1 MCRTCFSG
9 LVINMNI
16 EFEPFLT
23 LPWLIGIL
31 APLALLVLATI
42 LLRMR
47 GGLLRMLAALALAL
61 ALFNPVII
69 NEEREPLKSVVAL
82 VVDRSQSQQLGARQ
96 AGTDQALKA
105 VQDQLATMP
114 QFETRVVEAA
124 QPGENEDGYATR
136 LFGPL
141 ARLLLDVPPSRVAG
155 AIMITDGQVHD
166 IPANKNALGFDAPV
180 HALVTGKPDEFDRR
194 IKFNKAPRYGISGKP
209 LEMSFTVI
217 DEGKSLGSS
226 APVEIRVNGEAVSK
240 EQAQVGQETPVTIEL
255 PRAGVNIVEISTP
268 TLPGEVTDSN
278 NHAVATIDG
287 IRENLRVLLVSG
299 EPHNGERTWRNLL
312 KSDAAVDLVHFTI
325 LRPPE
330 KQDGTPINELSL
342 IAFPTR
348 ELFVDKVNEFDLII
362 LDRYQHRDVLPLLYY
377 DYIAQYVENGGALLV
392 AAGPE
397 YAGDMSIAQTPL
409 YSALPAMPTGT
420 VTEKAFYP
428 RLTDLGK
435 RHPVTRGLDGSDQ
448 EPPHWS
454 RWFRTID
461 IGPTRGETVMSG
473 ADGKPL
479 LVLHRVGKGRVGMFL
494 SDQGWLWARGFEG
507 GGPYA
512 ALYRRIAHWLM
523 QEPELEEEALTANGN
538 GRTLSIQRQTMG
550 DNPGNAAVTTPSGK
564 QLQVDLAQGKPGLFT
579 GSLQTDE
586 VGIFRVKND
595 DLETLAHVGPVDAPE
610 FADSISTTNRLKPLT
625 DATGGSVHRVHESA
639 DSSVQVPAITAVSTG
654 RTASGSNWIGLRET
668 TDTQL
673 KSVNRLPLFSGL
685 FALAA
690 LLFIFGSMWYREGR

>member
-1 MCRTCFSG
+1 
-9 LVINMNI
+9 MNV
-16 EFEPFLT
+16 ELEPFLS

-42 LLRMR
+42 ALRMR
-47 GGLLRMLAALALAL
+47 GGIIRGLAAIALALAL
-61 ALFNPVII
+61 LNPVIVS
-69 NEEREPLKSVVAL
+69 EEREPLKSVVAL
-82 VVDRSQSQQLGARQ
+82 VVDRSQSQQLGERRAD
-96 AGTDQALKA
+96 TDASLKS
-105 VQDQLATMP
+105 VRDQLATMP

-124 QPGENEDGYATR
+124 EPGENDDGYATR

-141 ARLLLDVPPSRVAG
+141 ARTLLDVPPSRVAG

-166 IPANKNALGFDAPV
+166 IPTGANALGFDAPV
-180 HALVTGKPDEFDRR
+180 HALITGKPDEFDRR

-217 DEGKSLGSS
+217 DEGKSLGQS
-226 APVEIRVNGEAVSK
+226 APFEIRVNGERVSE

-255 PRAGVNIVEISTP
+255 PRAGVNIVEITTP
-268 TLPGEVTDSN
+268 TLPGEVTDAN
-278 NHAVATIDG
+278 NRAVATIDG

-397 YAGDMSIAQTPL
+397 YASDMSIARTPL

-420 VTEKAFYP
+420 ITEKAFYP

-461 IGPTRGETVMSG
+461 IGEPRGETVMNG

-479 LVLHRVGKGRVGMFL
+479 LVLDRVGKGRVGMFL

-512 ALYRRIAHWLM
+512 SLYRRIAHWLM
-523 QEPELEEEALTANGN
+523 QEPELEEEALTAGGN
-538 GRTLSIQRQTMG
+538 GRTLAIHRQTMG
-550 DNPGNAAVTTPSGK
+550 DNPGQATVTTPSGK
-564 QLQVDLAQGKPGLFT
+564 ELQVNLTQGKPGLFDGT
-579 GSLQTDE
+579 LQTDE
-586 VGIFRVKND
+586 IGIFRVKNG

-610 FADSISTTNRLKPLT
+610 FSDSISTIERLQPLA
-625 DATGGSVHRVHESA
+625 DATGGSVHRVHDSA
-639 DSSVQVPAITAVSTG
+639 ESSVHVPAITAVAAG
-654 RTASGSNWIGLRET
+654 RTASGSDWIGLRET
-668 TDTQL
+668 SDTQL

-690 LLFIFGSMWYREGR
+690 LLFIFGGMWYREGR

>member
-1 MCRTCFSG
+1 
-9 LVINMNI
+9 MNI
-16 EFEPFLT
+16 EFEPFLST
-23 LPWLIGIL
+23 PWLIAIL
-31 APLALLVLATI
+31 VPLVLLVLATI
-42 LLRMR
+42 ALRMR
-47 GGLLRMLAALALAL
+47 GGLIRFLAAAALAL

-69 NEEREPLKSVVAL
+69 NEEREPLKSVVS
-82 VVDRSQSQQLGARQ
+82 VIVDRSQSQELGGRR
-96 AGTDQALKA
+96 TDTDATLKA

-114 QFETRVVEAA
+114 QFETRIVEVGK
-124 QPGENEDGYATR
+124 PGENEDGYATR

-141 ARLLLDVPPSRVAG
+141 ARSLLDVPPSRVAG

-166 IPANKNALGFDAPV
+166 IPASKSALGFDAPL

-194 IKFNKAPRYGISGKP
+194 IRFNKAPRYGISGKP

-217 DEGKSLGSS
+217 DEGKSLGSP
-226 APVEIRVNGEAVSK
+226 APVEIRVNGKTVST
-240 EQAQVGQETPVTIEL
+240 EEAQVGRETPITITL
-255 PRAGVNIVEISTP
+255 PRAGVNIVEVATP
-268 TLPGEVTDSN
+268 VLPGEVTDAN
-278 NHAVATIDG
+278 NRAVATVDG

-397 YAGDMSIAQTPL
+397 YAGEMSIARTPL
-409 YSALPAMPTGT
+409 YSALPAMPTGA

-428 RLTDLGK
+428 RLTTVGK

-461 IGPTRGETVMSG
+461 ITAPQGETVMSG
-473 ADGKPL
+473 ADNKPL
-479 LVLHRVGKGRVGMFL
+479 LVLNRVGKGRVGMFL

-512 ALYRRIAHWLM
+512 SLYRRIAHWLM
-523 QEPELEEEALTANGN
+523 QEPELEEEALTASGN
-538 GRTLSIQRQTMG
+538 GRILSIRRQTMG
-550 DNPGNAAVTTPSGK
+550 DNPGVATVTTPSGK
-564 QLQVDLAQGKPGLFT
+564 ELQVNLAQSKPGLFE

-586 VGIFRVKND
+586 IGIFRVKNS
-595 DLETLAHVGPVDAPE
+595 DLEALAHVGPIDAPE
-610 FADSISTTNRLKPLT
+610 FADSISTADRLKPLA
-625 DATGGSVHRVHESA
+625 DATGGSVHRVRASA
-639 DSSVQVPAITAVSTG
+639 GSSIRVPTITAISG
-654 RTASGSNWIGLRET
+654 NRNASGNDWIGLRET
-668 TDTQL
+668 ADTQL
-673 KSVNRLPLFSGL
+673 KSVNRLPLFSGFL
-685 FALAA
+685 ALGL
-690 LLFIFGSMWYREGR
+690 LLFVFGSMWYREGR

>member
-1 MCRTCFSG
+1 
-9 LVINMNI
+9 MNV
-16 EFEPFLT
+16 ELEPFLS

-31 APLALLVLATI
+31 TPLALLVLITI
-42 LLRMR
+42 FLRMR
-47 GGLLRMLAALALAL
+47 GGLIRGLAAIALALAL
-61 ALFNPVII
+61 LNPVIVS
-69 NEEREPLKSVVAL
+69 EEREPLKSVVAL
-82 VVDRSQSQQLGARQ
+82 VVDRSQSQQLGERRAD
-96 AGTDQALKA
+96 TDTSLKA

-124 QPGENEDGYATR
+124 EPSENDDGYATR

-141 ARLLLDVPPSRVAG
+141 ARTLLDVPPSRVAG

-166 IPANKNALGFDAPV
+166 VPTSANALGFDAPV
-180 HALVTGKPDEFDRR
+180 HALITGKPDEFDRR

-217 DEGKSLGSS
+217 DEGKSLGQS
-226 APVEIRVNGEAVSK
+226 APVEIRVNGEKVSE

-255 PRAGVNIVEISTP
+255 PRAGVNIVEITTP
-268 TLPGEVTDSN
+268 TLPGEVTDAN
-278 NHAVATIDG
+278 NRAVATIDG

-397 YAGDMSIAQTPL
+397 YASDMSIARTPL

-420 VTEKAFYP
+420 ITEKAFYP

-461 IGPTRGETVMSG
+461 IDQPRGETVMNG

-479 LVLHRVGKGRVGMFL
+479 LVLDRVGKGRVGMFL

-512 ALYRRIAHWLM
+512 SLYRRIAHWLM
-523 QEPELEEEALTANGN
+523 QEPELEEEALTAGGN
-538 GRTLSIQRQTMG
+538 GRTLAIHRQTMG
-550 DNPGNAAVTTPSGK
+550 DNPGQATVTTPSGK
-564 QLQVDLAQGKPGLFT
+564 EVQVNLTQGKPGLFDGT
-579 GSLQTDE
+579 LQTDE
-586 VGIFRVKND
+586 IGIFRVKNG

-610 FADSISTTNRLKPLT
+610 FSDSISTTERLQPLADT
-625 DATGGSVHRVHESA
+625 TGGSVHRVHESA
-639 DSSVQVPAITAVSTG
+639 ESSVQVPAITAVAAG
-654 RTASGSNWIGLRET
+654 RTASGSDWIGLRET
-668 TDTQL
+668 SDTQL

-690 LLFIFGSMWYREGR
+690 LLFIFGGMWYREGR

>member
-1 MCRTCFSG
+1 MFRPCLSG
-9 LVINMNI
+9 WVTNMNI
-16 EFEPFLT
+16 DFEPFLS
-23 LPWLIGIL
+23 LPWLVGIL
-31 APLALLVLATI
+31 VPLALLVLATI
-42 LLRMR
+42 AFRMR
-47 GGLLRMLAALALAL
+47 GGLIRLLAAAALAL

-69 NEEREPLKSVVAL
+69 SEEREPLKSVVAL
-82 VVDRSQSQQLGARQ
+82 VVDRSQSQQLGNRRAD
-96 AGTDQALKA
+96 TDAALKA
-105 VQDQLATMP
+105 VQEQLATMP

-141 ARLLLDVPPSRVAG
+141 ARMLLDVPPSRVAG

-166 IPANKNALGFDAPV
+166 IPANKNALGFDGPV

-194 IKFNKAPRYGISGKP
+194 IRFNKAPRYGISGKP
-209 LEMSFTVI
+209 MEMSFTVI
-217 DEGKSLGSS
+217 DEGKSLGRT
-226 APVEIRVNGEAVSK
+226 APVEIRVNGEAVSE

-255 PRAGVNIVEISTP
+255 PRAGVNIVEITTP
-268 TLPGEVTDSN
+268 TLPGEVTDAN
-278 NHAVATIDG
+278 NRAVATVDG

-397 YAGDMSIAQTPL
+397 YAGDMSIARTPL

-420 VTEKAFYP
+420 LTEKAFYP

-461 IGPTRGETVMSG
+461 IGQPRGETVMSG

-479 LVLHRVGKGRVGMFL
+479 LILDRVGKGRVGMFL

-523 QEPELEEEALTANGN
+523 QEPELEEEALTAGGN
-538 GRTLSIQRQTMG
+538 GRTLTIHRQTMG
-550 DNPGNAAVTTPSGK
+550 DNPGKASVTTPSGK
-564 QLQVDLAQGKPGLFT
+564 ELQVNLTQNKPGLFDGT
-579 GSLQTDE
+579 LQTDE
-586 VGIFRVKND
+586 IGIFRIKNGD
-595 DLETLAHVGPVDAPE
+595 YETLAHVGPVDAPE
-610 FADSISTTNRLKPLT
+610 FSDSISTPDRLAPLA
-625 DATGGSVHRVHESA
+625 DATGGSVHRVRASA
-639 DSSVQVPAITAVSTG
+639 NSSVQVPAITAVGAG
-654 RTASGSNWIGLRET
+654 RSASGNDWIGLRET
-668 TDTQL
+668 SDTQL

-685 FALAA
+685 VALAA

>member
-1 MCRTCFSG
+1 
-9 LVINMNI
+9 MNI
-16 EFEPFLT
+16 DFEPFLS

-31 APLALLVLATI
+31 VPLAMLILATI
-42 LLRMR
+42 VFRMR
-47 GGLLRMLAALALAL
+47 GGFIRLLAAAALALAL
-61 ALFNPVII
+61 LNPLII
-69 NEEREPLKSVVAL
+69 SEERESLKSVVAL
-82 VVDRSQSQQLGARQ
+82 VVDRSQSQELGNRRAD
-96 AGTDQALKA
+96 TDAALKA

-141 ARLLLDVPPSRVAG
+141 ARTLLDVPPSRVAG

-194 IKFNKAPRYGISGKP
+194 IRFNKAPRYGISGKP
-209 LEMSFTVI
+209 MEMSFTVI

-226 APVEIRVNGEAVSK
+226 APVKIRVNGEAVSE

-255 PRAGVNIVEISTP
+255 PRAGVNIVEIVTP
-268 TLPGEVTDSN
+268 TLPGEVTDAN
-278 NHAVATIDG
+278 NRAVATVDG

-397 YAGDMSIAQTPL
+397 YAGDMSIARTPL

-420 VTEKAFYP
+420 LTEKAFYP

-461 IGPTRGETVMSG
+461 IGQPRGETVMSG

-479 LVLHRVGKGRVGMFL
+479 LVLDRVGKGRVGMFL

-523 QEPELEEEALTANGN
+523 QEPELEEEALTAGGN
-538 GRTLSIQRQTMG
+538 GRTLTIHRQTMG
-550 DNPGNAAVTTPSGK
+550 DNPGTASVTTPSGK
-564 QLQVDLAQGKPGLFT
+564 ELQVNLTQNKPGLFDAT
-579 GSLQTDE
+579 LQTDE
-586 VGIFRVKND
+586 IGIFRIKNGD
-595 DLETLAHVGPVDAPE
+595 YETLAHVGPVDAPE
-610 FADSISTTNRLKPLT
+610 FLDSISTPDHLKPLA
-625 DATGGSVHRVHESA
+625 DATGGSVHRVHASA
-639 DSSVQVPAITAVSTG
+639 NSSIQVPAITAVGAG
-654 RTASGSNWIGLRET
+654 RSASGNDWIGLRET
-668 TDTQL
+668 SDTQL

-685 FALAA
+685 AALAA

>member
-1 MCRTCFSG
+1 
-9 LVINMNI
+9 MNV
-16 EFEPFLT
+16 ELEPFLS

-42 LLRMR
+42 ALRMR
-47 GGLLRMLAALALAL
+47 GGIIRGLAAIALALAL
-61 ALFNPVII
+61 LNPVIVS
-69 NEEREPLKSVVAL
+69 EEREPLKSVVAL
-82 VVDRSQSQQLGARQ
+82 VVDRSQSQQLGERRAD
-96 AGTDQALKA
+96 TDASLKA

-124 QPGENEDGYATR
+124 EPGENDDGYATR

-141 ARLLLDVPPSRVAG
+141 ARSLLDVPPSRVAG

-166 IPANKNALGFDAPV
+166 VPTSTNALGFDAPV
-180 HALVTGKPDEFDRR
+180 HALITGKPDEFDRR

-217 DEGKSLGSS
+217 DEGKSLGQST
-226 APVEIRVNGEAVSK
+226 PVEIRVNGEKVSE

-255 PRAGVNIVEISTP
+255 PRAGVNIVEITTP
-268 TLPGEVTDSN
+268 TLPGEVTGAN
-278 NHAVATIDG
+278 NRAVATIDG

-397 YAGDMSIAQTPL
+397 YASDMSIARTPL

-420 VTEKAFYP
+420 ITEKAFYP

-461 IGPTRGETVMSG
+461 IDQPRGETVMNG

-479 LVLHRVGKGRVGMFL
+479 LVLDRVGKGRVGMFL

-512 ALYRRIAHWLM
+512 SLYRRIAHWLM
-523 QEPELEEEALTANGN
+523 QEPELEEEALTAGGN
-538 GRTLSIQRQTMG
+538 GRTLAIHRQTMD
-550 DNPGNAAVTTPSGK
+550 DNPGQATVTTPSGK
-564 QLQVDLAQGKPGLFT
+564 ELQVNLTQGKPGLFDGT
-579 GSLQTDE
+579 LQTDE
-586 VGIFRVKND
+586 IGIFRVKSG

-610 FADSISTTNRLKPLT
+610 FSDSISTNKRLQPLADT
-625 DATGGSVHRVHESA
+625 TGGSVHRVHDSA
-639 DSSVQVPAITAVSTG
+639 ESSVQVPTITPVVSG
-654 RTASGSNWIGLRET
+654 RAASGSDWIGLRET
-668 TDTQL
+668 SDTQL

-690 LLFIFGSMWYREGR
+690 LLFIFGGMWYREGR

>member
-1 MCRTCFSG
+1 
-9 LVINMNI
+9 MNI
-16 EFEPFLT
+16 DFEPFLS

-31 APLALLVLATI
+31 VPLALLILATI
-42 LLRMR
+42 VFRMR
-47 GGLLRMLAALALAL
+47 GGFIRLLAAAALALAL
-61 ALFNPVII
+61 LNPVII
-69 NEEREPLKSVVAL
+69 SEEREPLKSVVAL
-82 VVDRSQSQQLGARQ
+82 VVDRSQSQELGNRRAD
-96 AGTDQALKA
+96 TDAALKA

-141 ARLLLDVPPSRVAG
+141 ARTLLDVPPSRVAG

-194 IKFNKAPRYGISGKP
+194 IRFNKAPRYGISGKP
-209 LEMSFTVI
+209 MEMSFTVI

-226 APVEIRVNGEAVSK
+226 APVEIRVNGEAVSE

-255 PRAGVNIVEISTP
+255 PRAGVNIVEIVTP
-268 TLPGEVTDSN
+268 TLPGEVTDAN
-278 NHAVATIDG
+278 NRAVATVDG

-397 YAGDMSIAQTPL
+397 YAGDMSIARTPL

-420 VTEKAFYP
+420 LTEKAFYP

-461 IGPTRGETVMSG
+461 IGQPRGETVMSG

-479 LVLHRVGKGRVGMFL
+479 LVLDRVGKGRVGMFL

-523 QEPELEEEALTANGN
+523 QEPELEEEALTAGGN
-538 GRTLSIQRQTMG
+538 GRTLTIHRQTMG
-550 DNPGNAAVTTPSGK
+550 DNPGTASVTTPSGK
-564 QLQVDLAQGKPGLFT
+564 ELQVNLTQNKPGLFDAT
-579 GSLQTDE
+579 LQTDE
-586 VGIFRVKND
+586 IGIFRIKNGD
-595 DLETLAHVGPVDAPE
+595 YETLAHVGPVDAPE
-610 FADSISTTNRLKPLT
+610 FLDSISTPDHLKPLA
-625 DATGGSVHRVHESA
+625 DATGGSVHRVHASA
-639 DSSVQVPAITAVSTG
+639 NSSIQVPAITAVGAG
-654 RTASGSNWIGLRET
+654 RSASGNDWIGLRET
-668 TDTQL
+668 SDTQL

-685 FALAA
+685 AALAA
-690 LLFIFGSMWYREGR
+690 LLFIFVSMWYREGR

>member
-1 MCRTCFSG
+1 
-9 LVINMNI
+9 MNI
-16 EFEPFLT
+16 EFEPFLS

-31 APLALLVLATI
+31 VPLALLVLATI
-42 LLRMR
+42 VLRMR
-47 GGLLRMLAALALAL
+47 GGLIRLLATAALALAL
-61 ALFNPVII
+61 LNPVII
-69 NEEREPLKSVVAL
+69 SEEREPLKSVVAL
-82 VVDRSQSQQLGARQ
+82 VVDRSQSQELGNRR
-96 AGTDQALKA
+96 TDTDAALKV

-124 QPGENEDGYATR
+124 QPSENEDGYATR

-141 ARLLLDVPPSRVAG
+141 ARTLLDVPPSRVAG
-155 AIMITDGQVHD
+155 AIVITDGQVHD

-180 HALVTGKPDEFDRR
+180 HALITGKPDEFDRR
-194 IKFNKAPRYGISGKP
+194 IRFNKAPRYGISGKP
-209 LEMSFTVI
+209 MEMSFTVI

-226 APVEIRVNGEAVSK
+226 APVEIRVNGEAVS
-240 EQAQVGQETPVTIEL
+240 EVQAQVGQETPVTIEL
-255 PRAGVNIVEISTP
+255 PRAGVNIVEIITP
-268 TLPGEVTDSN
+268 TLPGEITDAN
-278 NHAVATIDG
+278 NRAVATVDG

-377 DYIAQYVENGGALLV
+377 DYIAQYVEDGGALLV

-397 YAGDMSIAQTPL
+397 YAGDMSIARTPL

-420 VTEKAFYP
+420 LTEKAFYP
-428 RLTDLGK
+428 RLTELGK
-435 RHPVTRGLDGSDQ
+435 RHPVTRGLDGSEQ

-461 IGPTRGETVMSG
+461 IGQPRGETVMSG

-479 LVLHRVGKGRVGMFL
+479 LVLDRVGKGRVGMFL

-523 QEPELEEEALTANGN
+523 QEPELEEEALTAGGN
-538 GRTLSIQRQTMG
+538 GRTLTIHRQTMG
-550 DNPGNAAVTTPSGK
+550 DNPGTASVTTPSGK
-564 QLQVDLAQGKPGLFT
+564 ELQVNLTQNKPGLFDAT
-579 GSLQTDE
+579 LQTDE
-586 VGIFRVKND
+586 IGIFRIKNGD
-595 DLETLAHVGPVDAPE
+595 YETLAHIGPVDAPE
-610 FADSISTTNRLKPLT
+610 FSDSISTPGRLKPLA
-625 DATGGSVHRVHESA
+625 DATGGSVHRVHASA
-639 DSSVQVPAITAVSTG
+639 NSSVQVPAITAVAAG
-654 RTASGSNWIGLRET
+654 RSASGNDWIGLRET
-668 TDTQL
+668 ADTQL

-685 FALAA
+685 AALAA

>member
-1 MCRTCFSG
+1 MFRPCLSG
-9 LVINMNI
+9 WVTNMNI
-16 EFEPFLT
+16 DFEPFLS
-23 LPWLIGIL
+23 LPWLVGIL
-31 APLALLVLATI
+31 VPLALLVLATI
-42 LLRMR
+42 AFRMR
-47 GGLLRMLAALALAL
+47 GGLIRLLAAAALAL

-69 NEEREPLKSVVAL
+69 SEEREPLKSVVAL
-82 VVDRSQSQQLGARQ
+82 VVDRSQSQQLGNRRAD
-96 AGTDQALKA
+96 TDAALKA

-141 ARLLLDVPPSRVAG
+141 ARMLLDVPPSRVAG

-194 IKFNKAPRYGISGKP
+194 IRFNKAPRYGISGKP
-209 LEMSFTVI
+209 MEMSFTVI
-217 DEGKSLGSS
+217 DEGKSLGRT
-226 APVEIRVNGEAVSK
+226 APVEIRVNGEAVSE

-255 PRAGVNIVEISTP
+255 PRAGVNIVEITTP
-268 TLPGEVTDSN
+268 TLPGEVTDAN
-278 NHAVATIDG
+278 NRAVATVDG

-397 YAGDMSIAQTPL
+397 YAGDMSIARTPL

-420 VTEKAFYP
+420 LTEKAFYP

-461 IGPTRGETVMSG
+461 IGQPRGETVMSG

-479 LVLHRVGKGRVGMFL
+479 LILDRVGKGRVGMFL

-523 QEPELEEEALTANGN
+523 QEPELEEEALTAGGN
-538 GRTLSIQRQTMG
+538 GRTLTIHRQTMG
-550 DNPGNAAVTTPSGK
+550 DNPGKASVTTPSGK
-564 QLQVDLAQGKPGLFT
+564 ELQVNLTQNKPGLFDGT
-579 GSLQTDE
+579 LQTDE
-586 VGIFRVKND
+586 IGIFRIKNGD
-595 DLETLAHVGPVDAPE
+595 YETLAHVGPVDAPE
-610 FADSISTTNRLKPLT
+610 FSDSISTPGRLAPLA
-625 DATGGSVHRVHESA
+625 DATGGSVHRVHASA
-639 DSSVQVPAITAVSTG
+639 NSSVQVPAITAVGAG
-654 RTASGSNWIGLRET
+654 RSASGNDWIGLRET
-668 TDTQL
+668 SDTQL

-685 FALAA
+685 VALAA

>member
-1 MCRTCFSG
+1 
-9 LVINMNI
+9 MNI
-16 EFEPFLT
+16 EFEPFLS

-31 APLALLVLATI
+31 APLALLVLITI
-42 LLRMR
+42 FLRMR
-47 GGLLRMLAALALAL
+47 GGILRGLAAIALALAL
-61 ALFNPVII
+61 LNPVIVS
-69 NEEREPLKSVVAL
+69 EEREPLKSVVAV
-82 VVDRSQSQQLGARQ
+82 VVDRSQSQQLGERHAD
-96 AGTDQALKA
+96 TDITLKA
-105 VQDQLATMP
+105 VQDQLATLP

-124 QPGENEDGYATR
+124 EPGENNDGYATR
-136 LFGPL
+136 LFEPL
-141 ARLLLDVPPSRVAG
+141 ARTLLDVPPSRVAG
-155 AIMITDGQVHD
+155 AILITDGQVHD

-180 HALVTGKPDEFDRR
+180 HALITGKPDEFDRR

-217 DEGKSLGSS
+217 DEGKSLGSP
-226 APVEIRVNGEAVSK
+226 APVEIRVNGEKVRD
-240 EQAQVGQETPVTIEL
+240 EQAQVGQETPITIEL
-255 PRAGVNIVEISTP
+255 PRAGVNIVEITTP
-268 TLPGEVTDSN
+268 AISGEVSDAN
-278 NHAVATIDG
+278 NRAVATIDG

-397 YAGDMSIAQTPL
+397 YAGNMSIAQTPL

-420 VTEKAFYP
+420 ITEKAFYP
-428 RLTDLGK
+428 RLTELGK

-461 IGPTRGETVMSG
+461 ISEPRGETVMNG

-479 LVLHRVGKGRVGMFL
+479 LVLDRVGKGRVGMFL

-512 ALYRRIAHWLM
+512 SLYRRIAHWLM
-523 QEPELEEEALTANGN
+523 QEPELEEEALTAGGN
-538 GRTLSIQRQTMG
+538 GRTLTIHRQTMG
-550 DNPGNAAVTTPSGK
+550 DNPGQAIITTPSGK
-564 QLQVDLAQGKPGLFT
+564 ELQVNLTEGKPGLFNGT
-579 GSLQTDE
+579 LQTDE
-586 VGIFRVKND
+586 IGIFRVKNG

-610 FADSISTTNRLKPLT
+610 FSDSISTIDRLQPLA
-625 DATGGSVHRVHESA
+625 DATGGSVHRVHETA
-639 DSSVQVPAITAVSTG
+639 QSSVSLPAIAAVAAG
-654 RTASGSNWIGLRET
+654 RAASGNDWIGLRET

-690 LLFIFGSMWYREGR
+690 LLMIFGAMWYREGR

>member
-1 MCRTCFSG
+1 MFRPCLSG
-9 LVINMNI
+9 WVTNMNI
-16 EFEPFLT
+16 DFEPFLS
-23 LPWLIGIL
+23 LPWLVGIL
-31 APLALLVLATI
+31 VPLALLVLATI
-42 LLRMR
+42 AFRMR
-47 GGLLRMLAALALAL
+47 GGLIRLLAAAALAL

-69 NEEREPLKSVVAL
+69 SEEREPLKSVVAL
-82 VVDRSQSQQLGARQ
+82 VVDRSQSQQLGNRRAD
-96 AGTDQALKA
+96 TDAALKA

-141 ARLLLDVPPSRVAG
+141 ARMLLDVPPSRVAG

-166 IPANKNALGFDAPV
+166 IPANKNALGFDGPV

-194 IKFNKAPRYGISGKP
+194 IRFNKAPRYGISGKP
-209 LEMSFTVI
+209 MEMSFTVI
-217 DEGKSLGSS
+217 DEGKSLGRT
-226 APVEIRVNGEAVSK
+226 APVEIRVNGEAVSE

-255 PRAGVNIVEISTP
+255 PRAGVNIVEITTP
-268 TLPGEVTDSN
+268 TLPGEVTDAN
-278 NHAVATIDG
+278 NRAVATVDG

-397 YAGDMSIAQTPL
+397 YAGDMSIARTPL

-420 VTEKAFYP
+420 LTEKAFYP

-461 IGPTRGETVMSG
+461 IGQPRGETVMSG

-479 LVLHRVGKGRVGMFL
+479 LILDRVGKGRVGMFL

-523 QEPELEEEALTANGN
+523 QEPELEEEALTAGGN
-538 GRTLSIQRQTMG
+538 GRTLTIHRQTMG
-550 DNPGNAAVTTPSGK
+550 DNPGKASVTTPSGK
-564 QLQVDLAQGKPGLFT
+564 ELQVNLTQNKPGLFDGT
-579 GSLQTDE
+579 LQTDE
-586 VGIFRVKND
+586 IGIFRIKNGD
-595 DLETLAHVGPVDAPE
+595 YETLAHVGPVDAPE
-610 FADSISTTNRLKPLT
+610 FSDSISTPGRLAPLA
-625 DATGGSVHRVHESA
+625 DATGGSVHRVHASA
-639 DSSVQVPAITAVSTG
+639 NSSVQVPAITAVGAG
-654 RTASGSNWIGLRET
+654 RSASGNDWIGLRET
-668 TDTQL
+668 SDTQL

-685 FALAA
+685 VALAA

>member
-1 MCRTCFSG
+1 
-9 LVINMNI
+9 MNI
-16 EFEPFLT
+16 DFEPFLS

-31 APLALLVLATI
+31 VPLALLILATI
-42 LLRMR
+42 VFRMR
-47 GGLLRMLAALALAL
+47 GGFIRLLAAAALALAL
-61 ALFNPVII
+61 LNPVII
-69 NEEREPLKSVVAL
+69 SEEREPLKSVVAL
-82 VVDRSQSQQLGARQ
+82 VVDRSQSQELGNRRAD
-96 AGTDQALKA
+96 TDAALKA

-141 ARLLLDVPPSRVAG
+141 ARTLLDVPPSRVAG

-194 IKFNKAPRYGISGKP
+194 IRFNKAPRYGISGKP
-209 LEMSFTVI
+209 MEMSFTVI

-226 APVEIRVNGEAVSK
+226 APVEIRVNGEAVSE

-255 PRAGVNIVEISTP
+255 PRAGVNIVEIVTP
-268 TLPGEVTDSN
+268 TLPGEVTDAN
-278 NHAVATIDG
+278 NRAVATVDG

-397 YAGDMSIAQTPL
+397 YAGDMSIARTPL

-420 VTEKAFYP
+420 LTEKAFYP

-461 IGPTRGETVMSG
+461 IGQPRGETVMSG

-479 LVLHRVGKGRVGMFL
+479 LVLDRVGKGRVGMFL

-523 QEPELEEEALTANGN
+523 QEPELEEEALTAGGN
-538 GRTLSIQRQTMG
+538 GRTLTIHRQTMG
-550 DNPGNAAVTTPSGK
+550 DNPGTASVTTPSGK
-564 QLQVDLAQGKPGLFT
+564 ELQVNLTQNKPGLFDAT
-579 GSLQTDE
+579 LQTDE
-586 VGIFRVKND
+586 IGIFRIKNGD
-595 DLETLAHVGPVDAPE
+595 YETLAHVGPVDAPE
-610 FADSISTTNRLKPLT
+610 FLDSISTPDHLKPLA
-625 DATGGSVHRVHESA
+625 DATGGSVHRVHASA
-639 DSSVQVPAITAVSTG
+639 NSSIQVPAITAVGAG
-654 RTASGSNWIGLRET
+654 RSASGNDWIGLRET
-668 TDTQL
+668 SDTQL

-685 FALAA
+685 AALAA

>member
-1 MCRTCFSG
+1 
-9 LVINMNI
+9 MNI
-16 EFEPFLT
+16 EFEPFLST
-23 LPWLIGIL
+23 PWLIAIL
-31 APLALLVLATI
+31 VPLVLLVLATI
-42 LLRMR
+42 ALRMR
-47 GGLLRMLAALALAL
+47 GGLIRFLAAAALAL

-69 NEEREPLKSVVAL
+69 NEEREPLKSVVS
-82 VVDRSQSQQLGARQ
+82 VIVDRSQSQELGGRR
-96 AGTDQALKA
+96 TDTDATLKA

-114 QFETRVVEAA
+114 QFETRIVEVGK
-124 QPGENEDGYATR
+124 PGENEDGYATR

-141 ARLLLDVPPSRVAG
+141 ARSLLDVPPYRVAG
-155 AIMITDGQVHD
+155 GIMITDGQVHD
-166 IPANKNALGFDAPV
+166 IPASKSALGFDAPL

-194 IKFNKAPRYGISGKP
+194 IRFNKAPRYGISGKP

-217 DEGKSLGSS
+217 DEGKSLGSP
-226 APVEIRVNGEAVSK
+226 APVEIRVNGKTVST
-240 EQAQVGQETPVTIEL
+240 EEAQVGRETPITITL
-255 PRAGVNIVEISTP
+255 PRAGVNIVEVATP
-268 TLPGEVTDSN
+268 VLPGEVTDAN
-278 NHAVATIDG
+278 NRAVATVDG

-397 YAGDMSIAQTPL
+397 YAGEMSIARTPL
-409 YSALPAMPTGT
+409 YSALPAMPTGA

-428 RLTDLGK
+428 RLTTVGK

-461 IGPTRGETVMSG
+461 ITAPQGETVMSG
-473 ADGKPL
+473 ADNKPL
-479 LVLHRVGKGRVGMFL
+479 LVLNRVGKGRVGMFL

-512 ALYRRIAHWLM
+512 SLYRRIAHWLM
-523 QEPELEEEALTANGN
+523 QEPELEEEALTASGN
-538 GRTLSIQRQTMG
+538 GRILSIRRQTMG
-550 DNPGNAAVTTPSGK
+550 DNPGVATVTTPSGK
-564 QLQVDLAQGKPGLFT
+564 ELQVNLARSKPGLFE

-586 VGIFRVKND
+586 IGIFRVKNG
-595 DLETLAHVGPVDAPE
+595 DLEALAHVGPIDAPE
-610 FADSISTTNRLKPLT
+610 FADSISTADRLKPLA
-625 DATGGSVHRVHESA
+625 DATGGSVHRVRASA
-639 DSSVQVPAITAVSTG
+639 GSSIRVPTITAISG
-654 RTASGSNWIGLRET
+654 NRNASGNDWIGLRET
-668 TDTQL
+668 VDTQL
-673 KSVNRLPLFSGL
+673 KSVNRLPLFSGFL
-685 FALAA
+685 ALGL
-690 LLFIFGSMWYREGR
+690 LLFVFGGMWYREGR

>member
-1 MCRTCFSG
+1 
-9 LVINMNI
+9 MNI
-16 EFEPFLT
+16 DFEPFLS

-31 APLALLVLATI
+31 VPLALLVLATI
-42 LLRMR
+42 AFRMR
-47 GGLLRMLAALALAL
+47 GGFIRLLAAAALAL

-69 NEEREPLKSVVAL
+69 SEEREPLKSVVAL
-82 VVDRSQSQQLGARQ
+82 VVDRSQSQQLGNRRAD
-96 AGTDQALKA
+96 TDAALKA
-105 VQDQLATMP
+105 VQEQLATMP

-141 ARLLLDVPPSRVAG
+141 ARMLLDVPPSRVAG

-194 IKFNKAPRYGISGKP
+194 IRFNKAPRYGISGKP
-209 LEMSFTVI
+209 MEMSFTVI
-217 DEGKSLGSS
+217 DEGKSLGRT
-226 APVEIRVNGEAVSK
+226 APVEIRVNGEAVSE

-255 PRAGVNIVEISTP
+255 PRAGVNIVEITTP
-268 TLPGEVTDSN
+268 TLPGEVTDAN
-278 NHAVATIDG
+278 NRAVATVDG

-397 YAGDMSIAQTPL
+397 YAGDMSIARTPL

-420 VTEKAFYP
+420 LTEKAFYP

-461 IGPTRGETVMSG
+461 IGQPRGETVMSG

-479 LVLHRVGKGRVGMFL
+479 LILDRVGKGRVGMFL

-523 QEPELEEEALTANGN
+523 QEPELEEEALTAGGN
-538 GRTLSIQRQTMG
+538 GRTLTIHRQTMG
-550 DNPGNAAVTTPSGK
+550 DNPGKASVTTPSGK
-564 QLQVDLAQGKPGLFT
+564 ELQVNLTQNKPGLFDGT
-579 GSLQTDE
+579 LQTDE
-586 VGIFRVKND
+586 IGIFRIKNGD
-595 DLETLAHVGPVDAPE
+595 YETLAHVGPVDAPE
-610 FADSISTTNRLKPLT
+610 FSDSISTPGRLAPLA
-625 DATGGSVHRVHESA
+625 DATGGSVHRVHASA
-639 DSSVQVPAITAVSTG
+639 NSSVQVPAITAVGAG
-654 RTASGSNWIGLRET
+654 RSASGNDWIGLRET
-668 TDTQL
+668 SDTQL

-685 FALAA
+685 VALAA

>member
-1 MCRTCFSG
+1 
-9 LVINMNI
+9 MNI
-16 EFEPFLT
+16 EVEPFLST
-23 LPWLIGIL
+23 PWLIGIL
-31 APLALLVLATI
+31 VPLALLVLATVA
-42 LLRMR
+42 LRMR
-47 GGLLRMLAALALAL
+47 GGLIRLLAAAALAL
-61 ALFNPVII
+61 ALFNPVVI
-69 NEEREPLKSVVAL
+69 NEEREPLKSVVAV
-82 VVDRSQSQQLGARQ
+82 VVDRSQSQELGSRRAD
-96 AGTDQALKA
+96 TDAALKA

-114 QFETRVVEAA
+114 QFETRVVETGK
-124 QPGENEDGYATR
+124 PGENEDGYATR

-141 ARLLLDVPPSRVAG
+141 ARALLDVPPTRVAG

-166 IPANKNALGFDAPV
+166 TPANKNSLGFDAPL
-180 HALVTGKPDEFDRR
+180 HGLVTGKPDEFDRR
-194 IKFNKAPRYGISGKP
+194 IRFNKAPRYGISGKP

-217 DEGKSLGSS
+217 DEGKSLGSP
-226 APVEIRVNGEAVSK
+226 APVEIRVNGEAVSQ
-240 EQAQVGQETPVTIEL
+240 EQAQVGQETTVTITL
-255 PRAGVNIVEISTP
+255 PRAGVNIVEIATP
-268 TLPGEVTDSN
+268 AIPGEVTEAN
-278 NHAVATIDG
+278 NRAVATVDG

-397 YAGDMSIAQTPL
+397 YAGEMSIARTPL
-409 YSALPAMPTGT
+409 YNALPAMPTGT

-435 RHPVTRGLDGSDQ
+435 RHPVTRGLDGSEQ

-461 IGPTRGETVMSG
+461 ITAPQGETVMSG
-473 ADGKPL
+473 ADNKPL
-479 LVLHRVGKGRVGMFL
+479 LVLNRVGKGRVGMFL

-523 QEPELEEEALTANGN
+523 QEPELEEEALTAAGN
-538 GRTLSIQRQTMG
+538 GRTLSIHRQTMG
-550 DNPGNAAVTTPSGK
+550 DNPGTATVTTPAGK
-564 QLQVDLAQGKPGLFT
+564 TLQVNLAQNKPGLFD

-586 VGIFRVKND
+586 IGVFRIKNG

-610 FADSISTTNRLKPLT
+610 FADSISTVDRLKPIAE
-625 DATGGSVHRVHESA
+625 ATGGSVHRVRASA
-639 DSSVQVPAITAVSTG
+639 DSAVRVPSITAVAAN
-654 RTASGSNWIGLRET
+654 RTASGNDWIGLRET

-673 KSVNRLPLFSGL
+673 KSVNRLPLFSGFL
-685 FALAA
+685 ALAA
-690 LLFIFGSMWYREGR
+690 LLLVFGGMWYREGR

>member
-1 MCRTCFSG
+1 
-9 LVINMNI
+9 MNI
-16 EFEPFLT
+16 EFEPFLST
-23 LPWLIGIL
+23 PWLIAIL
-31 APLALLVLATI
+31 LPLVLLVLATI
-42 LLRMR
+42 ALRMR
-47 GGLLRMLAALALAL
+47 GGLIRFLAAAALAL

-69 NEEREPLKSVVAL
+69 NEEREPLKSVVS
-82 VVDRSQSQQLGARQ
+82 VIVDRSQSQELGGRR
-96 AGTDQALKA
+96 TDTDATLKA

-114 QFETRVVEAA
+114 QFETRIVEVGK
-124 QPGENEDGYATR
+124 PGENEDGYATR

-141 ARLLLDVPPSRVAG
+141 ARSLLDVPPSRVAG

-166 IPANKNALGFDAPV
+166 IPASKSALGFDAPL

-194 IKFNKAPRYGISGKP
+194 IRFNKAPRYGISGKP

-217 DEGKSLGSS
+217 DEGKSLGSP
-226 APVEIRVNGEAVSK
+226 APVEIRVNGKTVST
-240 EQAQVGQETPVTIEL
+240 EEAQVGRETPITITL
-255 PRAGVNIVEISTP
+255 PRAGVNIVEVATP
-268 TLPGEVTDSN
+268 VLPGEVTDAN
-278 NHAVATIDG
+278 NRAVATVDG

-397 YAGDMSIAQTPL
+397 YAGEMSIARTPL
-409 YSALPAMPTGT
+409 YSALPAMPTGA

-428 RLTDLGK
+428 RLTTVGK

-461 IGPTRGETVMSG
+461 ITAPQGETVMSG
-473 ADGKPL
+473 ADNKPL
-479 LVLHRVGKGRVGMFL
+479 LVLNRVGKGRVGMFL

-512 ALYRRIAHWLM
+512 SLYRRIAHWLM
-523 QEPELEEEALTANGN
+523 QEPELEEEALTASGN
-538 GRTLSIQRQTMG
+538 GRILSIRRQTMG
-550 DNPGNAAVTTPSGK
+550 DNPGVATVTTPSGK
-564 QLQVDLAQGKPGLFT
+564 ELQVNLAQSKPGLFE

-586 VGIFRVKND
+586 IGIFRVKNS
-595 DLETLAHVGPVDAPE
+595 DLEALAHVGPIDAPE
-610 FADSISTTNRLKPLT
+610 FADSISTADRLKPLA
-625 DATGGSVHRVHESA
+625 DATGGSVHRVRASA
-639 DSSVQVPAITAVSTG
+639 GSSIRVPTITAISG
-654 RTASGSNWIGLRET
+654 NRNASGNDWIGLRET
-668 TDTQL
+668 ADTQL
-673 KSVNRLPLFSGL
+673 KSVNRLPLFSGFL
-685 FALAA
+685 ALGL
-690 LLFIFGSMWYREGR
+690 LLFVFGGMWYREGR

>member
-1 MCRTCFSG
+1 
-9 LVINMNI
+9 MNI
-16 EFEPFLT
+16 DFEPFLS

-31 APLALLVLATI
+31 VPLALLVLATI
-42 LLRMR
+42 AFRMR
-47 GGLLRMLAALALAL
+47 GGFIRLLAAAALALAL
-61 ALFNPVII
+61 LNPVII
-69 NEEREPLKSVVAL
+69 SEEREPLKSIVAL
-82 VVDRSQSQQLGARQ
+82 VVDRSQSQELGNRRAD
-96 AGTDQALKA
+96 TDAALKA

-141 ARLLLDVPPSRVAG
+141 ARTLLDVPPSRVAG

-166 IPANKNALGFDAPV
+166 IPANKTALGFDAPV

-194 IKFNKAPRYGISGKP
+194 IRFNKAPRYGISGKP
-209 LEMSFTVI
+209 MEMSFTVI

-226 APVEIRVNGEAVSK
+226 APVEIRVNGETVSE
-240 EQAQVGQETPVTIEL
+240 EQAQVGQETPITIEL
-255 PRAGVNIVEISTP
+255 PRAGVNIVEIVTP
-268 TLPGEVTDSN
+268 TLPGEVTDAN
-278 NHAVATIDG
+278 NRAVATVDG

-397 YAGDMSIAQTPL
+397 YAGDMSIARTPL
-409 YSALPAMPTGT
+409 YSALPAMPTGS

-435 RHPVTRGLDGSDQ
+435 RHPVTRGLDGSEQ

-461 IGPTRGETVMSG
+461 IGQPRGETVMSG

-479 LVLHRVGKGRVGMFL
+479 LVLDRVGKGRVGMFL

-523 QEPELEEEALTANGN
+523 QEPELEEEALTAGGN
-538 GRTLSIQRQTMG
+538 GRTLTIHRQTMG
-550 DNPGNAAVTTPSGK
+550 DNPGTASVTTPSGK
-564 QLQVDLAQGKPGLFT
+564 QLQVNLTQNKPGLFDGT
-579 GSLQTDE
+579 LQTDE
-586 VGIFRVKND
+586 IGIFRVKNGD
-595 DLETLAHVGPVDAPE
+595 YETLAHVGPVDAPE
-610 FADSISTTNRLKPLT
+610 FLDSISTPDHLKPLA
-625 DATGGSVHRVHESA
+625 DATGGSVHRLHASA
-639 DSSVQVPAITAVSTG
+639 NSSVQVPAITAVGAG
-654 RTASGSNWIGLRET
+654 RTTSGNDWIGLRET
-668 TDTQL
+668 SDTQL

-685 FALAA
+685 AALAA

>member
-1 MCRTCFSG
+1 MS
-9 LVINMNI
+9 I
-16 EFEPFLT
+16 EFEPFLP
-23 LPWLIGIL
+23 LFWLLGIL

-42 LLRMR
+42 ILRMR
-47 GGLLRMLAALALAL
+47 GGLLRMLAAIALAL

-69 NEEREPLKSVVAL
+69 SEEREPLKSVVAL
-82 VVDRSQSQQLGARQ
+82 VVDRSQSQQLGTRQ
-96 AGTDQALKA
+96 ADTDQALKA
-105 VQDQLATMP
+105 VQNQLATMP
-114 QFETRVVEAA
+114 QFETRIVEAA

-141 ARLLLDVPPSRVAG
+141 ARMLLDVPPSRVAG

-226 APVEIRVNGEAVSK
+226 ASVEIRVNGEAVSE
-240 EQAQVGQETPVTIEL
+240 EQVQVGQETPVTIEL

-268 TLPGEVTDSN
+268 TLPGEVTDTN
-278 NHAVATIDG
+278 NRAVATIDG
-287 IRENLRVLLVSG
+287 VRENLRVLLVSG

-377 DYIAQYVENGGALLV
+377 DYIAQYVENGGALLI

-420 VTEKAFYP
+420 ITEKAFYP

-461 IGPTRGETVMSG
+461 IGPTQGETVMSG

-479 LVLHRVGKGRVGMFL
+479 LILDRVGKGRVGMFL

-512 ALYRRIAHWLM
+512 SLYRRIAHWLM
-523 QEPELEEEALTANGN
+523 QEPELEEEALTASGN
-538 GRTLSIQRQTMG
+538 GRTLSIRRQTMG
-550 DNPGNAAVTTPSGK
+550 DNPGSAAVTTPSGK
-564 QLQVDLAQGKPGLFT
+564 QLQVNLAQGKPGLFE

-586 VGIFRVKND
+586 IGIFRVKNG

-610 FADSISTTNRLKPLT
+610 FADSISTTDRLKPLT
-625 DATGGSVHRVHESA
+625 DATGGSVHRVHASA
-639 DSSVQVPAITAVSTG
+639 DSSVQVPAITAVSAG
-654 RTASGSNWIGLRET
+654 RAASGSNWVGLREA

-690 LLFIFGSMWYREGR
+690 LLFVFGGMWYREGR